1 MSKQG
6 SGQNA
11 PAAKKKAAPAL
22 GRREFFRWIWRQLT
36 SMRTALFL
44 LLILALAAI
53 PGSLFPQRNVE
64 AQKVATYFAQH
75 PKSAPI
81 LDSLGLFSV
90 YTSVWFSAIYLLLMV
105 SLVGCIVPRSALYL
119 RQLRARPPKAPR
131 RFSRLAQSAQFETD
145 ATVDDV
151 LAAGKNAIGKRA
163 RTDIV
168 HDPDGTGE
176 IRSEKGILR
185 EAGNLVFHICVVIVL
200 VGVAS
205 SSLFGYQANAIVS
218 QGDGFSNSLTQYDEF
233 TAGSLFSADTLPPFS
248 FDVDKVS
255 AKFQT
260 EGPQR
265 GAPRHF
271 ELQGNYV
278 KKPGADSEPFN
289 ITVNH
294 PVQISGTDV
303 FLVGVGYSPR
313 VKVTDAK
320 GNVAFQGAVPFLPE
334 DGTYTSTGVIKVPD
348 AQPEQLGFQGF
359 FLPTAVSTG
368 DDDTPISAFPGAA
381 NPLLGLFVYHGELGL
396 DTGDPQSVFVLEK
409 DQLKQY
415 TDDDGEPL
423 RLSLGPGQTA
433 DLPGGGTISFEG
445 LTMFARLQIS
455 HSPWLSVPLWG
466 IIIGVLGL
474 MASLTIKPR
483 RTWVRASRGNDGRT
497 VVEVAS
503 LDRVPR
509 GDADGDFAALMN
521 KLHGSLGGD
530 NKPDNNQDNKWDD
543 NVWENNGPNT

>member
-1 MSKQG
+1 MSNQG
-6 SGQNA
+6 SPVPGQPDA
-11 PAAKKKAAPAL
+11 PPAKKGAPAL

-64 AQKVATYFAQH
+64 AEKVTTYFAEH

-81 LDSLGLFSV
+81 LDSLGMFSV

-105 SLVGCIVPRSALYL
+105 SLVGCILPRSALYL
-119 RQLRARPPKAPR
+119 RHLRARPPKAPR
-131 RFSRLAQSAQFETD
+131 RFSRFAQSARFETD
-145 ATVDDV
+145 ATIEDV
-151 LAAGKNAIGKRA
+151 LSAGKNAIGKPA
-163 RTDIV
+163 RIDVV
-168 HDPDGTGE
+168 HDPSGTAE
-176 IRSEKGILR
+176 VRSEKGYLR

-205 SSLFGYQANAIVS
+205 SALFGYEANAIVS

-233 TAGSLFSADTLPPFS
+233 SAGSLFSPDTLAPFS

-260 EGPQR
+260 DGPQR

-271 ELQGNYV
+271 ELQGRYV
-278 KKPGADSEPFN
+278 ETPGAESQPFD

-303 FLVGVGYSPR
+303 FLIGVGYSPKI
-313 VKVTDAK
+313 KVTDSK
-320 GNVAFQGAVPFLPE
+320 GNVAFDGAVPFLPE
-334 DGTYTSTGVIKVPD
+334 DPTYTSTGVIKVPD

-359 FLPTAVSTG
+359 FLPTAVTAG
-368 DDDTPISAFPGAA
+368 EETPISAFPGAA
-381 NPLLGLFVYHGELGL
+381 NPLLGLFVYHGNLGL
-396 DTGDPQSVFVLEK
+396 DGGESQSVYVLEK
-409 DQLKQY
+409 DQLEQY
-415 TDDDGEPL
+415 TDDDGEPV
-423 RLSLGPGQTA
+423 RLSISPGQTA
-433 DLPGGGTISFEG
+433 DLPDGGTISFEG

-455 HSPWLSVPLWG
+455 HTPWLTVPLWG

-483 RTWVRASRGNDGRT
+483 RTWVRASRGDDGRT

-509 GDADGDFAALMN
+509 GDADSDFATLMN
-521 KLHGSLGGD
+521 KLHGSLGSNTNSDTGRD
-530 NKPDNNQDNKWDD
+530 N
-543 NVWENNGPNT
+543 T